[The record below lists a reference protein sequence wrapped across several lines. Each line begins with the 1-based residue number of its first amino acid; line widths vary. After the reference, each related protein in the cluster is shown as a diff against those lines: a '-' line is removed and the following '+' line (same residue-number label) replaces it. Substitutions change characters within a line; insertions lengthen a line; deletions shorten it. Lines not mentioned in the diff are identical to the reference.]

1 MPLGEEPRS
10 PPNCLLVPSVVLEED
25 RVLLSPASDQEV
37 GAGGMLVQSLLV
49 CCPWQ
54 DLTGRGCSLGFSVQ
68 DSKVPLQGQEGE
80 SWGPGPALRVDAEP
94 SQGSADPS
102 FTSPSFSW
110 KNSCTLISGPGS
122 KEKLAGSRLQIS

>member
-10 PPNCLLVPSVVLEED
+10 PPNCSLVPSVVLEED
-25 RVLLSPASDQEV
+25 SVLLSPASDQEV

-68 DSKVPLQGQEGE
+68 DSKCHGGGRRASLGAQD
-80 SWGPGPALRVDAEP
+80 LRCGWM
-94 SQGSADPS
+94 QGSADPS
-102 FTSPSFSW
+102 FTSPYFSW